1 MGATHRTLD
10 QDRDLLAAL
19 RHHEPMAVE
28 RLVTTYGARAY
39 RLAIRITG
47 HGPDAEEVAQDA
59 MWSAASSIDGFR
71 GESALSSWLYRIV
84 ANVAYAKLRRRQ
96 KHGRDVSWDDVLPAF
111 DRQSRHVAPMAD
123 WSPRVDDPAIQTELR
138 IALTAAIDEL
148 PAGYRTVLVM
158 RDVEGFSNAD
168 IADILGVNVPLV
180 KTRLHRARLF
190 VRKHLDR
197 DMATLESRSS
207 A

>member
-1 MGATHRTLD
+1 
-10 QDRDLLAAL
+10 
-19 RHHEPMAVE
+19 
-28 RLVTTYGARAY
+28 
-39 RLAIRITG
+39 
-47 HGPDAEEVAQDA
+47 
-59 MWSAASSIDGFR
+59 
-71 GESALSSWLYRIV
+71 
-84 ANVAYAKLRRRQ
+84 
-96 KHGRDVSWDDVLPAF
+96 
-111 DRQSRHVAPMAD
+111 MAD